1 MKMRELIDL
10 VEQARMQNYLNL
22 LEQAKTYEEFK
33 EILREAELTEA
44 PGFLK
49 KLGLFTLMIP
59 SLIMGG
65 QDTPDLPQADF
76 LNNYQTPI
84 SQLSQDDIKDVS
96 NRQNQDLLQSW
107 NRLSQNILSN
117 PGHDLKFL
125 EVQNFPSAEHHK
137 IAMDIT
143 KSTVPAYAKEFGEFN
158 DWLNKYGFIKGEKM
172 SKQTFDY
179 MKDANE
185 ARDVYLNTLKMLK
198 EPAKTLQPTIDKYG
212 AMGENML
219 LQDIQKEYGPE
230 VAKNVQN
237 YLFLTKKL

>member
-1 MKMRELIDL
+1 MRELIDL

-22 LEQAKTYEEFK
+22 LEQAETPEQFNQ
-33 EILREAELTEA
+33 ILAEASLLEA

-49 KLGLFTLMIP
+49 KLGLFSLMIP

-65 QDTPDLPQADF
+65 QDIPDPSPADF
-76 LNNYQTPI
+76 VSNYQTPI
-84 SQLSQDDIKDVS
+84 SQVSQDDIKDISDRQDQMALKTWNNVS
-96 NRQNQDLLQSW
+96 KD
-107 NRLSQNILSN
+107 ILSN
-117 PGHDLKFL
+117 PGDSLKFL

-158 DWLNKYGFIKGEKM
+158 DWINKYGFIKGEKM
-172 SKQTFDY
+172 SKETFNY

-212 AMGENML
+212 AMGENQL